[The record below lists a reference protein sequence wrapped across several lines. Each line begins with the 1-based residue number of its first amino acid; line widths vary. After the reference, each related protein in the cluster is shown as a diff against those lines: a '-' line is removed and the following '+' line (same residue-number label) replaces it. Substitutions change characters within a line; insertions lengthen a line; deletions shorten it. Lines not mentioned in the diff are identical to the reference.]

1 MSEAVLLPDAKRI
14 LFEKYLAQKVRKVSS
29 EPEPIPRRPPNTPIP
44 LSFWQQLLWLHSQ
57 MVSDVPVYNEP
68 ITVHRTGPLDV
79 GILEKTLTEIFRRHE
94 AWRTTFVVVDGQPVQ
109 VIQPP
114 PAITLPVTDLTG
126 VPESQREAEA
136 RRLAAQD
143 ARIPIDLEKGPLLRF
158 RLVRLSDLE
167 HRLFVILHHFVFDG
181 WSIYQV
187 FLRELITLYE
197 SFANGQPSP
206 LPELPVQYGDYA
218 YWQRQTAHPEQFSD
232 QIAYWRQQ
240 LSDLPVLE
248 LPGDRARPAVES
260 HRGAMHPVTLPANLS
275 AALRDF
281 SQQHGVTFF
290 MTLLA
295 GFVTMLHRYTGQED
309 MVMGTVTAGR
319 NRPELEKM
327 LGLFLNPLVLRMNL
341 AGNPSFS
348 ELLLR
353 VRDVTLT
360 ALTHS
365 DVPFHYLVEQLQ
377 PKRDPS
383 YNPLFQAMIA
393 REPPIT
399 GLRPGWNMTQA
410 ETDNGGSKMDLYLDL
425 DDRPTGVIGRLTY
438 NTDIFDRPTIT
449 RLLQH
454 WQTIL
459 EGAVAD
465 RHRRLSQIPILTD
478 AERRQ
483 VSALCRTIPPAE
495 GFVRFTKEDTRQSV
509 PSRFEKIA
517 AQYGNRTA
525 IQVADRHWTYNELH
539 QFSNRIAAML
549 IRNLGT
555 DQQRVAL
562 FFGHG
567 APMIAAML
575 GVLKAGKTYVPVD
588 PLYPPERISYILDDC
603 QAVALLTDN
612 TNRAR
617 ASLVA
622 GSNLPVIAIEEI
634 KAASD
639 QYGSINIR
647 PDAIA
652 YILYTSG
659 STGRP
664 KGVMQ
669 SHANVLRFIKNYT
682 NAFAVSSADRL
693 SLIPSYGFD
702 AAVID
707 IYGGLLNGACLY
719 PFDVRQEAI
728 SKLGGWLSANRI
740 SIYHSTP
747 TVYRHFVDTLEQS
760 DPLADMRLVILGGE
774 PVQKNDFEVFQ
785 AHFPADCLFANLSGQ
800 TESSLN
806 MINTLDSR
814 SVLTRQSVSMGHPVE
829 DTEVLLLDDAG
840 QPTELYGEI
849 AIRSEQLA
857 LGYWNQAE
865 MTRAV
870 FFADPD
876 GGNRRL
882 YRSGD
887 MARMMPDGTLE
898 FVQRKDSQVKLHGF
912 RIELGEVEAVL
923 SQHPHVKESAAAI
936 REISPGEKCLVGYWV
951 PREQT
956 ECDNSKLRE
965 FAEQKLPNYMV
976 PSFFLR
982 LDALPLTTSG
992 KVDRRALPSPSQEHR
1007 EKALFVA
1014 PRNELER
1021 QLAEIWECVLKVEH
1035 IGVEDDFF
1043 ALGGHSL
1050 MAVRL
1055 FDAIENVTGQ
1065 RFPLSTLIEA
1075 PTITQMARFLSER
1088 RRPAVASALVPLQT
1102 RGSLPP
1108 LFGIHGHFG
1117 EILFYHPLS
1126 QRLGA
1131 EQPFYALQARG
1142 REGIPA
1148 HDTVV
1153 GMACEYVE
1161 EILRVHAGP
1170 YYIAGYC
1177 FGGLV
1182 AYEMAQQLL
1191 AHGKQVGFLGVFD
1204 AYAPE
1209 PKFVDGLQARIDR
1222 HLNQLRQLGPK
1233 AKLRLSTTSFATKAQ
1248 TLLWRTAYPMFRH
1261 TLPRSSRLFQ
1271 NVPQMNLQAAKRYSP
1286 KPYSGRMTVFLS
1298 GPVPAGFQL
1307 DPHEHLGGMQAADI
1321 HLRLV
1326 PGDTESMFQE
1336 PHVAVLAEE
1345 LKKCLREAARA
1356 TDRIASA
1363 S

>member
-1 MSEAVLLPDAKRI
+1 
-14 LFEKYLAQKVRKVSS
+14 
-29 EPEPIPRRPPNTPIP
+29 
-44 LSFWQQLLWLHSQ
+44 
-57 MVSDVPVYNEP
+57 
-68 ITVHRTGPLDV
+68 
-79 GILEKTLTEIFRRHE
+79 
-94 AWRTTFVVVDGQPVQ
+94 
-109 VIQPP
+109 
-114 PAITLPVTDLTG
+114 
-126 VPESQREAEA
+126 
-136 RRLAAQD
+136 
-143 ARIPIDLEKGPLLRF
+143 
-158 RLVRLSDLE
+158 
-167 HRLFVILHHFVFDG
+167 
-181 WSIYQV
+181 
-187 FLRELITLYE
+187 
-197 SFANGQPSP
+197 
-206 LPELPVQYGDYA
+206 
-218 YWQRQTAHPEQFSD
+218 
-232 QIAYWRQQ
+232 
-240 LSDLPVLE
+240 
-248 LPGDRARPAVES
+248 
-260 HRGAMHPVTLPANLS
+260 
-275 AALRDF
+275 
-281 SQQHGVTFF
+281 
-290 MTLLA
+290 
-295 GFVTMLHRYTGQED
+295 
-309 MVMGTVTAGR
+309 
-319 NRPELEKM
+319 
-327 LGLFLNPLVLRMNL
+327 
-341 AGNPSFS
+341 
-348 ELLLR
+348 
-353 VRDVTLT
+353 
-360 ALTHS
+360 
-365 DVPFHYLVEQLQ
+365 
-377 PKRDPS
+377 
-383 YNPLFQAMIA
+383 
-393 REPPIT
+393 
-399 GLRPGWNMTQA
+399 
-410 ETDNGGSKMDLYLDL
+410 
-425 DDRPTGVIGRLTY
+425 
-438 NTDIFDRPTIT
+438 
-449 RLLQH
+449 
-454 WQTIL
+454 
-459 EGAVAD
+459 
-465 RHRRLSQIPILTD
+465 
-478 AERRQ
+478 
-483 VSALCRTIPPAE
+483 
-495 GFVRFTKEDTRQSV
+495 
-509 PSRFEKIA
+509 
-517 AQYGNRTA
+517 
-525 IQVADRHWTYNELH
+525 
-539 QFSNRIAAML
+539 
-549 IRNLGT
+549 
-555 DQQRVAL
+555 
-562 FFGHG
+562 
-567 APMIAAML
+567 ML

-612 TNRAR
+612 ANRAR
-617 ASLVA
+617 ATLVA
-622 GSNLPVIAIEEI
+622 RSNLPVICIEEI
-634 KAASD
+634 KTGVPD
-639 QYGSINIR
+639 QYASVNIR
-647 PDAIA
+647 PDALA

-669 SHANVLRFIKNYT
+669 SHENVLTFIKNYT

-728 SKLGGWLSANRI
+728 SKLGGWLSAHRI

-747 TVYRHFVDTLEQS
+747 TVYRHFMDTLEQS
-760 DPLADMRLVILGGE
+760 DRLADMRLVILGGE
-774 PVQKNDFEVFQ
+774 PVQKNDFEVFRT
-785 AHFPADCLFANLSGQ
+785 HFPADCLFANLSGQ

-857 LGYWNQAE
+857 VGYWNQAE

-951 PREQT
+951 PGEQT
-956 ECDNSKLRE
+956 ECDSSELRE
-965 FAEQKLPNYMV
+965 FAKQKLPNYMV
-976 PSFFLR
+976 PSFFVR

-992 KVDRRALPSPSQEHR
+992 KVDRRALPPPSLEHR
-1007 EKALFVA
+1007 EKTLFVA
-1014 PRNELER
+1014 PRNELEQ
-1021 QLAEIWECVLKVEH
+1021 QLAEIWEGVLKVEH

-1088 RRPAVASALVPLQT
+1088 RRPSVASALVPLQT
-1102 RGSLPP
+1102 RGALPP

-1142 REGIPA
+1142 REGTPA

-1177 FGGLV
+1177 FGALV

-1222 HLNQLRQLGPK
+1222 HLNQLRQMGPK
-1233 AKLRLSTTSFATKAQ
+1233 AKLRLSTSSIATKAQ
-1248 TLLWRTAYPMFRH
+1248 ILLWRTTYQMFRH

-1271 NVPQMNLQAAKRYSP
+1271 NIPEMNIQAAKKYSP
-1286 KPYSGRMTVFLS
+1286 KPYSGKMTVFLS

-1345 LKKCLREAARA
+1345 LKKCLREAAP
-1356 TDRIASA
+1356 DRVASA